1 MISVYVASKLHH
13 APMWRRL
20 FCERHR
26 AAGEPRFHFT
36 SRWPYLVGQVE
47 ESPGA
52 AKHFWIDDLA
62 DLTRADVV
70 LAYAEETDL
79 LAGAL
84 VEVGMALGQGK
95 TVVLVGQSQQFST
108 WQFHPLVRRFA
119 SITNAM
125 SWIAAEDA
133 RF

>member
-13 APMWRRL
+13 APMWLEL
-20 FCERHR
+20 FR
-26 AAGEPRFHFT
+26 AHQCTKGRIHFT

-79 LAGAL
+79 LAGSL

-95 TVVLVGQSQQFST
+95 TVVLVGESQQFST

-125 SWIAAEDA
+125 SWIAAEDT
-133 RF
+133 RL